1 MMDHQCVGQSVLRE
15 RGEVGLGQQ
24 GFQSLE
30 HLLLVAQ
37 TLGVRKRRLVEGLPV
52 GVDGVIQGL
61 KRESERR
68 KMG

>member
-1 MMDHQCVGQSVLRE
+1 M
-15 RGEVGLGQQ
+15 GQQ